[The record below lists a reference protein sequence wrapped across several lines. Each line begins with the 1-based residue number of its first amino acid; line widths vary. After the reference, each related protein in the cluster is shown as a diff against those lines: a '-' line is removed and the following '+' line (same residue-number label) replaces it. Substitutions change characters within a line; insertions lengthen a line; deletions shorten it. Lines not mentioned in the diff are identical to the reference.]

1 LRSDEADFEKWT
13 RSSWRQRARED
24 VNHMWSSGVS
34 FTNRGLE
41 IGGISSR
48 TLANE
53 FGTPTFFIDENH
65 FRARAQLWAD
75 ALEAS
80 FGESAGTVYYAAKA
94 FICTDV
100 ARWIKETGI
109 GIDVCTGGELAVA
122 LAGGIDPKK
131 IELHGNNK
139 SVTEINRAVDVGVRI
154 IVIDSLFEID
164 RVSAAAERKGIRQA
178 VMLRLTPG
186 VQAHTHQSIST
197 AHEDVKFGFS
207 IASGA
212 ARSAIAKV
220 MSDRNLELRGFHCH
234 VGSQIFGTDSFELAA
249 TRIIGLMA
257 KFKAEYGIE
266 LPELD
271 LGGGYAIAYLPGEIT
286 VEPED
291 VLPSLSDVVKRE
303 CAAVGLALPLI
314 SIEPG
319 RNIVGPTTFTLYEV
333 GTVKNVTLEDGA
345 IRRYISVDGGMSDNM
360 RTSLYDAQYF
370 AVLADR
376 ESAAPLTQSRVV
388 GKHCETGD
396 IVIRDINLPSDIEPG
411 DLLATPATGAYGRSM
426 ASNYNHV
433 PRPPVVA
440 IKDGKA
446 RVIVRRENEADLL
459 ALDVKE

>member
-1 LRSDEADFEKWT
+1 MWSPAISFEQGHLAIGGL
-13 RSSWRQRARED
+13 SARE
-24 VNHMWSSGVS
+24 
-34 FTNRGLE
+34 
-41 IGGISSR
+41 
-48 TLANE
+48 LATE
-53 FGTPTFFIDENH
+53 FGTPTFFIDEDH
-65 FRARAQLWAD
+65 FRDRARAWAHS
-75 ALEAS
+75 LETH
-80 FGESAGTVYYAAKA
+80 FGQSAGDVYYAAKA
-94 FICTDV
+94 FICIDV
-100 ARWIKETGI
+100 ARWIKEENI

-122 LAGGIDPKK
+122 LAGGVDPKK
-131 IELHGNNK
+131 IEVHGNNK
-139 SVTEINRAVDVGVRI
+139 SVAEIDRAVQVGVKT
-154 IVIDSLFEID
+154 IVIDSLFEIE
-164 RVSAAAERKGIRQA
+164 RVAAAATTHGVRQA

-186 VQAHTHQSIST
+186 VEAHTHESIST

-212 ARSAIAKV
+212 AALAVAEVLAQPS
-220 MSDRNLELRGFHCH
+220 LELRGFHCH

-249 TRIIGLMA
+249 TRIIALM
-257 KFKAEYGIE
+257 KACKENHGIE

-271 LGGGYAIAYLPGEIT
+271 LGGGYAIAYIPGETT

-291 VLPSLSDVVKRE
+291 VLPSLSAVVKRE
-303 CAAVGLALPLI
+303 CAAAGLALPII

-333 GTVKNVTLEDGA
+333 GTVKDVLLEDGRT
-345 IRRYISVDGGMSDNM
+345 RRYISVDGGMSDNI
-360 RTSLYDAQYF
+360 RPSLYGAEYS

-376 ESAAPLTQSRVV
+376 TSTADFSLSRVV

-396 IVIRDINLPSDIEPG
+396 IVIRDIELPSDISPG

-440 IKDGKA
+440 IKNGKA
-446 RVIVRRENEADLL
+446 RVIIRRENEADLL